1 MVPFVPHIANECL
14 ELMNCENLDKWPKID
29 KTKLSE
35 QVKLAV
41 QINGKTRDI
50 IEIKKD
56 LLEKDIKKLVSKNF
70 KTKNILKIKK
80 YLD

>member
-1 MVPFVPHIANECL
+1 MNYIFLKENLENLSNRILTQNIINILKTMVPFVPHIANECL

-41 QINGKTRDI
+41 QIN
-50 IEIKKD
+50 
-56 LLEKDIKKLVSKNF
+56 
-70 KTKNILKIKK
+70 
-80 YLD
+80 